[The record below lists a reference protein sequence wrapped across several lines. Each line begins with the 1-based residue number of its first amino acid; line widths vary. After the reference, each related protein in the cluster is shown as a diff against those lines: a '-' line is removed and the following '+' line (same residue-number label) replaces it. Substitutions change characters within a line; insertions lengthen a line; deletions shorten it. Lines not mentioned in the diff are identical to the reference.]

1 MFTAQDRVHVGNQ
14 VSDLSGANVNINA
27 AKQAA
32 AYTAATPGK

>member
-14 VSDLSGANVNINA
+14 VSNLSGENVNINTDN
-27 AKQAA
+27 QAA